1 MGCGASTKKATAVIP
16 VAPSGDDDNEVEKPI
31 VRKDSGADLSLKEAL
46 SVVFE
51 EKLVQ
56 RFGTTTAQK
65 KMALTRL
72 DFINRIFPI
81 VCVNPDNIKLPPV
94 DTPSFIAQAGDLFTY
109 MDSNNNNKM
118 QTEEFIQWYI
128 KCGEDTERK
137 ENESAVSITFYS
149 AMEKYVRIQQDDLS
163 RLWLEKRGGYTDEEV
178 KRALEG
184 LFKVYDTN
192 GDGVLD
198 KSEFGM
204 LMLEIMDARLDAMG
218 HRTKGVAHDRVSN
231 LAAEA
236 IILMMDDDDS
246 GTLDLNEFKS
256 TIAESLH
263 WNDARVQAAADR
275 LADGNEKLSIHLV
288 EFFQAMTWCVGKFI
302 KSKGGVKRALNLAR
316 FFDSGPSQDA
326 YFHQS

>member
-1 MGCGASTKKATAVIP
+1 MGCGASTKKATAVVP
-16 VAPSGDDDNEVEKPI
+16 VASSGDDDNEVEKPI

-65 KMALTRL
+65 KLALTRL
-72 DFINRIFPI
+72 DFMNRIFPI
-81 VCVNPDNIKLPPV
+81 VCVNPDNIELPPV
-94 DTPSFIAQAGDLFTY
+94 GTPSFIAQAGDLFTY
-109 MDSNNNNKM
+109 MDSNKNNKM

-137 ENESAVSITFYS
+137 ENESAVSIAFYS

-163 RLWLEKRGGYTDEEV
+163 RLWLKKRGGYTEEEV

-198 KSEFGM
+198 KSELGM
-204 LMLEIMDARLDAMG
+204 LMLEIWTPD
-218 HRTKGVAHDRVSN
+218 
-231 LAAEA
+231 
-236 IILMMDDDDS
+236 
-246 GTLDLNEFKS
+246 
-256 TIAESLH
+256 
-263 WNDARVQAAADR
+263 
-275 LADGNEKLSIHLV
+275 
-288 EFFQAMTWCVGKFI
+288 
-302 KSKGGVKRALNLAR
+302 
-316 FFDSGPSQDA
+316 
-326 YFHQS
+326 